1 LGGAIGYFGCD
12 TDQLLE
18 REPATAVDEGL
29 PELDIGIYDWVL
41 ATDHL
46 SGEG

>member
-1 LGGAIGYFGCD
+1 MSGLVLVVAPVPEE
-12 TDQLLE
+12 LE
-18 REPATAVDEGL
+18 RVPATAVDEGL
-29 PELDIGIYDWVL
+29 PELDISIYNWVL

>member
-1 LGGAIGYFGCD
+1 MGVAIGYFGYD

-18 REPATAVDEGL
+18 RVPATAADEEL
-29 PELDIGIYDWVL
+29 PELDISIYNWVL